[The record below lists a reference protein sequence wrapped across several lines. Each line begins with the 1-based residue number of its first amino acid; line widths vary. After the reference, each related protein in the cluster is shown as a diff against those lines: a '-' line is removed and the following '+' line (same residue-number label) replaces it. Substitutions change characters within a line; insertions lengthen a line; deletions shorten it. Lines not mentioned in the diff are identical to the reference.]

1 MDSKMDRR
9 TKSRVDLKLSCR
21 IDAGPRLSEN
31 SLYDSE
37 KAATEKETTENISRN
52 GLLLRWTRPA
62 PVPLAGSAMRVEVEL
77 PSDGGFAPRLMRCE
91 STVVRIIPG
100 DKGLSHIAL
109 KVHTMSFIE
118 DRARMAPAAKMA
130 PPAKA
135 RVN

>member
-21 IDAGPRLSEN
+21 IDGAPQLSDN
-31 SLYDSE
+31 SLDRSE
-37 KAATEKETTENISRN
+37 KTATEKETTENISRN
-52 GLLLRWTRPA
+52 GLLLRWTRPTPA
-62 PVPLAGSAMRVEVEL
+62 PVAGSAMRVEVEL
-77 PSDGGFAPRLMRCE
+77 PSDGDFAPRLMRCE

-100 DKGLSHIAL
+100 DKGLSHVAL

-118 DRARMAPAAKMA
+118 DHARAVS
-130 PPAKA
+130 PAKV